1 MFNRR
6 CLAFIAIA
14 VLLLSACSQTIVV
27 VTATLSASP
36 EPSATLLPTAALR
49 PTVTPP
55 PTVPVVLPPTPTEP
69 GYSPQTAC
77 DHPYLPLRAGASW
90 TYLITTDKDQNYQ
103 AREIRTA
110 TTVTG
115 DQASATATVHIEQTK
130 DQRVQYSA
138 DVTYTCGPEGYA
150 ISGDAT
156 VVPWARFEPG
166 AAWENERKW
175 TQEAADGCRGAGD
188 YTQTFLFKVEAVIG
202 IKSVAGTFDGILMT
216 QTGSLSSGPRTS
228 TTGCAESTGSRTWL
242 VPGIGR
248 VRSEH
253 TLIHLDGTYHSTTV
267 YDLESYSIP

>member
-1 MFNRR
+1 MFSRR
-6 CLAFIAIA
+6 CLAFIALA
-14 VLLLSACSQTIVV
+14 ASLLPACSPAIVA
-27 VTATLSASP
+27 VTASPTLV
-36 EPSATLLPTAALR
+36 PTATAQPPATVAPPK
-49 PTVTPP
+49 PT
-55 PTVPVVLPPTPTEP
+55 PTVPVVFPPTPTEA

-103 AREIRTA
+103 AREIRTV

-188 YTQTFLFKVEAVIG
+188 YTQTFSFKVEAVIG

-228 TTGCAESTGSRTWL
+228 TTECAESTGSRTWL